1 MVDLHAGCI
10 CCETAAPRNIK
21 AMDTQSSEP
30 LYRQLA
36 GHYGDAIAKGALRAG
51 ARMPSVRELMRRHT
65 VSLSTAL
72 QALRALEDRGWLE
85 ARPRSGYFVRERHSH
100 TLEELREP
108 EQLQPLATERIR
120 FAGRYVGLNERISV
134 VLDSSR
140 RAGIKVDLGGATPGP
155 ELFDTVAM
163 NRSAAALLREQPHIL
178 AHGRATSGAH
188 PEFQAAMARR
198 ALDAGMRLAPADVL
212 ATSGNTEA
220 VHLALS
226 AVAQPGDVVA
236 VESPTYYGLLQVIES
251 QGLKSLE
258 IPCSPR
264 TGISLEALEL
274 AVRTEPRLKA
284 VVVMPHLQM
293 PLGASMPDSH
303 KAALVA
309 FCRERELALVEDDS
323 YRLLLDRPEAPR
335 PAKAWD
341 VSGHV
346 IYCESFNK
354 TLAPGLRQG
363 WMSAGR
369 WHERVYMLKFAQS
382 RNTAQLG
389 QLLTA
394 RWALAPAFARHL
406 QRLRASLR
414 SQREQAAQ
422 AVARHFPQGTR
433 LSLPPGGLNLWVEL
447 PKGASS
453 SKLFE
458 QALQEGIR
466 IAPGSMFS
474 NTRRYDGFV
483 RLGCTV
489 AFTDE
494 VEQAYRTLG
503 RLTEAGKPRV

>member
-1 MVDLHAGCI
+1 MLYLL
-10 CCETAAPRNIK
+10 RNRCS
-21 AMDTQSSEP
+21 AQDHPTMDTHSDAP

-36 GHYGDAIAKGALRAG
+36 GHYGDAIAKGALRG
-51 ARMPSVRELMRRHT
+51 GERMPSVRELMRRHT

-72 QALRALEDRGWLE
+72 QALRSMEDVGLLE
-85 ARPRSGYFVRERHSH
+85 ARPRSGYFVRADRPR
-100 TLEELREP
+100 TLQELAEP
-108 EQLQPLATERIR
+108 ALHAPLASERIR
-120 FAGRYVGLNERISV
+120 FAGRYVGLNERISL
-134 VLDSSR
+134 VLDSAR
-140 RAGIKVDLGGATPGP
+140 RAGVTVDLGGATPGP
-155 ELFDTVAM
+155 ELFDTAAM
-163 NRSAAALLREQPHIL
+163 NRGAAALLREQPHLL
-178 AHGRATSGAH
+178 AQGRATSGAH

-220 VHLALS
+220 VHLALT

-264 TGISLEALEL
+264 TGISLEALDL
-274 AVRTEPRLKA
+274 AVRTEPRLRA

-309 FCRERELALVEDDS
+309 FCREHNLALIEDDS
-323 YRLLLDRPEAPR
+323 YRLLLDTPQAPR

-414 SQREQAAQ
+414 AQREQAAQ
-422 AVARHFPQGTR
+422 AVARHFPAGTR

-447 PKGASS
+447 PAGASS

-458 QALQEGIR
+458 QALEAGIR

-483 RLGCTV
+483 RLGCTA
-489 AFTDE
+489 AFTPE
-494 VEQAYRTLG
+494 MEQAYRTLG
-503 RLTEAGKPRV
+503 QLLGGKGGRGGQAA

>member
-1 MVDLHAGCI
+1 M
-10 CCETAAPRNIK
+10 IK
-21 AMDTQSSEP
+21 PNDTP
-30 LYRQLA
+30 LYQQLA
-36 GHYGDAIAKGALRAG
+36 TDYAEAIGQGALPAG
-51 ARMPSVRELMRRHT
+51 SRMPSVRVLMHRHQ

-72 QALRALEDRGWLE
+72 QALRVMEDRGWLE
-85 ARPRSGYFVRERHSH
+85 ARPRVGYFVRASAPA
-100 TLEELREP
+100 LAELADPDLRA
-108 EQLQPLATERIR
+108 PLAAQQSLFGDR
-120 FAGRYVGLNERISV
+120 FVGLNERISL
-134 VLDSSR
+134 VLDSAR
-140 RAGIKVDLGGATPGP
+140 RAGVRVDLGGATPGP
-155 ELFDTVAM
+155 ELFDVAAM
-163 NRSAAALLREQPHIL
+163 NRSAGGLLREQPEL
-178 AHGRATSGAH
+178 LVLGRATTGAH
-188 PEFQAAMARR
+188 PAFQAAMARR
-198 ALDAGMRLAPADVL
+198 ALEAGVRVAPQDVL

-220 VHLALS
+220 VHLALT

-293 PLGASMPDSH
+293 PLGTLMPDSH

-309 FCRERELALVEDDS
+309 LCSAQGLALVEDDS
-323 YRLLLDRPEAPR
+323 YRLLLDSPAPPR

-382 RNTAQLG
+382 RNTAQWG
-389 QLLTA
+389 QLLAA
-394 RWALAPAFARHL
+394 RWATAPAFARHL

-414 SQREQAAQ
+414 SQREQAAR
-422 AVARHFPQGTR
+422 AVARHFPAGTR
-433 LSLPPGGLNLWVEL
+433 LSIPPGGLNLWVEL
-447 PKGASS
+447 PAGSS
-453 SKLFE
+453 SSVLFE
-458 QALQEGIR
+458 QALREGIR

-474 NTRRYDGFV
+474 NTGRYDGFV
-483 RLGCTV
+483 RLGCT
-489 AFTDE
+489 ARFTDE
-494 VEQAYRTLG
+494 VEHAYRVLG
-503 RLTEAGKPRV
+503 RLLGKAA

>member
-1 MVDLHAGCI
+1 MRTSDA
-10 CCETAAPRNIK
+10 
-21 AMDTQSSEP
+21 P
-30 LYRQLA
+30 LYQQLA
-36 GHYGDAIAKGALRAG
+36 SHYGDAIAKGALRAG
-51 ARMPSVRELMRRHT
+51 GRMPSVRELMRRHG

-72 QALRALEDRGWLE
+72 QTLRSLEDGGWLE
-85 ARPRSGYFVRERHSH
+85 ARPRVGYFVREARPQA
-100 TLEELREP
+100 LEELLEP
-108 EQLQPLATERIR
+108 DLRAPLASEQIR
-120 FAGRYVGLNERISV
+120 FAGRYVGLNERISL
-134 VLDSSR
+134 VLDSAR
-140 RAGIKVDLGGATPGP
+140 RAGVKVDLGGATPGP
-155 ELFDTVAM
+155 ELFDSAAM
-163 NRSAAALLREQPHIL
+163 NRDAAALLREQPQLL
-178 AHGRATSGAH
+178 AVGRSIPGAH

-198 ALDAGMRLAPADVL
+198 ALDAGVRLAPQDVL

-226 AVAQPGDVVA
+226 AVAQPGDAVA

-251 QGLKSLE
+251 QGLTSVE

-264 TGISLEALEL
+264 TGISLEALDL
-274 AVRTEPRLKA
+274 AVRTQPRLRA

-293 PLGASMPDSH
+293 PMGTSMPDSH

-309 FCRERELALVEDDS
+309 LCREHGLALVEDDS
-323 YRLLLDRPEAPR
+323 YRLLLDTPEPPR

-382 RNTAQLG
+382 RNTAQWG
-389 QLLTA
+389 QLLAA

-414 SQREQAAQ
+414 GQREQAAR
-422 AVARHFPQGTR
+422 AVARHFPPGTR
-433 LSLPPGGLNLWVEL
+433 LGSPPGGLNLWVEL
-447 PKGASS
+447 PEGASS
-453 SKLFE
+453 SVLFE
-458 QALQEGIR
+458 QALREGIR

-474 NTRRYDGFV
+474 NTPRYDRFV
-483 RLGCTV
+483 RLGCTLP
-489 AFTDE
+489 FTPE
-494 VEQAYRTLG
+494 VEQAYATLG
-503 RLTEAGKPRV
+503 RLLRPAG

>member
-1 MVDLHAGCI
+1 MNK
-10 CCETAAPRNIK
+10 PN
-21 AMDTQSSEP
+21 DTP
-30 LYRQLA
+30 LYQQLA
-36 GHYGDAIAKGALRAG
+36 ADYGEAIGKGSLQTG
-51 ARMPSVRELMRRHT
+51 SRMPSVRELMRRHE

-72 QALRALEDRGWLE
+72 QALRVMEDRGWLE
-85 ARPRSGYFVRERHSH
+85 ARPRIGYFVRASAPA
-100 TLEELREP
+100 LAELADPDLRT
-108 EQLQPLATERIR
+108 PLAAEQSR
-120 FAGRYVGLNERISV
+120 FGDRFVGLNERISL
-134 VLDSSR
+134 VLDSAR
-140 RAGIKVDLGGATPGP
+140 RAGVRVDLGGATPGP
-155 ELFDTVAM
+155 ELFDVVAM
-163 NRSAAALLREQPHIL
+163 NRSAVALLREQPEL
-178 AHGRATSGAH
+178 MVLGRATTGAH
-188 PEFQAAMARR
+188 PEFQTAMARR
-198 ALDAGMRLAPADVL
+198 ALDAGVRLAPQDVL

-220 VHLALS
+220 VHLALT

-264 TGISLEALEL
+264 SGISLEALEL

-293 PLGASMPDSH
+293 PLGTLMPDSH

-309 FCRERELALVEDDS
+309 LCSEHGLALVEDDS
-323 YRLLLDRPEAPR
+323 YRLLLDSPTPPR

-382 RNTAQLG
+382 RNTAQWG
-389 QLLTA
+389 QLLAA
-394 RWALAPAFARHL
+394 RWASAPAFARHL
-406 QRLRASLR
+406 QRLRTSLR
-414 SQREQAAQ
+414 GQREQAAR
-422 AVARHFPQGTR
+422 AVARHFPSGTR
-433 LSLPPGGLNLWVEL
+433 LSIPPGGLNLWVEL
-447 PKGASS
+447 PPGASS
-453 SKLFE
+453 SRLFE
-458 QALQEGIR
+458 QALREGIR

-474 NTRRYDGFV
+474 NTGRYDGFV

-489 AFTDE
+489 RFTDE
-494 VEQAYRTLG
+494 VEQAYRVLG
-503 RLTEAGKPRV
+503 RLLGKDGQTGR